1 MVLPA
6 RQQFAPGFSAKG
18 QTMSAIGEERRQSFL
33 AKLLAS
39 TFAIGLLA
47 ATPAV
52 AQTPPKQPN
61 IVVIMGDDIGMW
73 NIGAYHRGMMAG
85 RTPNLDK
92 IAKEGMLFTDYYAE
106 ASCTAGRANFIT
118 GELPIRTGMTTVG
131 QAGASVGLPAEAV
144 TIATVLKSMGYAT
157 GQFGKNHLGDKN
169 EFLPTVHGF
178 DEFFGYLYHLDAME
192 DPAHPNYPQ
201 NLLNVVGPRNMV
213 HSWATD
219 KDDPTEM
226 PRWGKIGKQ
235 RIEDAGTLYPKRMET
250 VDDEIRDLAI
260 NFMDKAKKDGKPF
273 FVWLNPTRMHI
284 VTHLSPKYEA
294 MRNAENGWSEE
305 EAGMAQLD
313 DDIGLVMKKL
323 KDMGVDD
330 NTIVVFTTDNG
341 TEVFTWPDGGQTP
354 FAQSKGTVLEG
365 GFRVPALLR
374 WPGKVAA
381 DSVQNGIFSGL
392 DWLPTFAAAAGNPNI
407 VDELLKGKEIGGQTY
422 KNHLDGYNQMAA
434 ITGKGPSARHE
445 IFYLGE
451 STVGAVR
458 IDDYKFRFIDQP
470 AGWLGEKTKPDVP
483 YITNLRLD
491 PFERTGWPN
500 NGTKEGGQQYFDWFK
515 YQFWRFVFVQQLMGK
530 ELQTFIEFPPMQR
543 GASFNLDAVKAE
555 MAKKMEQAA
564 AASKGTGQ

>member
-1 MVLPA
+1 MGDL
-6 RQQFAPGFSAKG
+6 AKG
-18 QTMSAIGEERRQSFL
+18 GKVMIKGSYLATAIAAFSLG
-33 AKLLAS
+33 
-39 TFAIGLLA
+39 IGGIAL
-47 ATPAV
+47 
-52 AQTPPKQPN
+52 AQTPAQKPN

-213 HSWATD
+213 HSYATD
-219 KDDPTEM
+219 KDDSTEM
-226 PRWGKIGKQ
+226 PRWGKIGMQ
-235 RIEDAGTLYPKRMET
+235 RIEDAGPLYPKRMET

-260 NFMDKAKKDGKPF
+260 NFIDKAKKDNKPF

-294 MRNAENGWSEE
+294 LRNAENGWSEE

-313 DDIGLVMKKL
+313 DDVGLVMKKL
-323 KDMGVDD
+323 KDIGEDD

-365 GFRVPALLR
+365 GFRVPAIIR
-374 WPGKVAA
+374 WPGKVPS
-381 DSVQNGIFSGL
+381 DTVQNGIFSGL

-407 VDELLKGKEIGGQTY
+407 TEELLAGKKIGDRTF
-422 KNHLDGYNQMAA
+422 KNHLDGYNQLAA

-500 NGTKEGGQQYFDWFK
+500 NGTKEGAQQYFDWFK
-515 YQFWRFVFVQQLMGK
+515 YQFWRFVFVQQVMGK
-530 ELQTFIEFPPMQR
+530 AIQTFIDYPPMQR
-543 GASFNLDAVKAE
+543 GASFNLDAIKAE
-555 MAKKMEQAA
+555 MAKKMEQAQA
-564 AASKGTGQ
+564 AAKGPGQ